1 MVPKRSKTIPRIKRV
16 ETRPKW
22 YFQVKVD
29 HLFEVSREDHK
40 GHGNN
45 VVVLKID
52 CECLRKKGI
61 KVYAASKSVRLAS
74 HVPPDCIMIY
84 L

>member
-1 MVPKRSKTIPRIKRV
+1 M
-16 ETRPKW
+16 
-22 YFQVKVD
+22 
-29 HLFEVSREDHK
+29 FEVYREDHK
-40 GHGNN
+40 GHGSN

-61 KVYAASKSVRLAS
+61 KVYAASKSVRFAS